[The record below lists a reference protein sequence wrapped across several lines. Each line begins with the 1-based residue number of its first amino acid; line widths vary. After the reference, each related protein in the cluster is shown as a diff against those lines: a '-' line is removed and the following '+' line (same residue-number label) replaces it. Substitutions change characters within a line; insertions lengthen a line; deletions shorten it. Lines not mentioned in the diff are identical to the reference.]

1 MRKNLPVTDVERT
14 FPNDVKL
21 VSTTDLK
28 GQIVHCNQA
37 FIEISGYD
45 REELIGAPHNLVRHP
60 DMPPEAFAIMWEH
73 LKQGKPWMGL
83 VKNRSKNGDFYWVDA
98 YVTPVTE
105 NGKVVGYESV
115 RACPKRKDVERA
127 DKLYRSIREGK
138 KRLALP
144 TRFVVFLVAVL
155 AIVASG
161 WMYKDAIAFAYLP
174 ILLTSLFFAAYFSYQ
189 YYRACD
195 VLHKAFQGVFSHPLA
210 AQSYSDSALE
220 LGVLEVAIKSQRM
233 HLDTVLTRI
242 GDESNEVYKQSQA
255 GMAQTRSVGQQIT
268 QQLHETQDVASAM
281 NQMTSTVGEVSQHVQ
296 ATAKGAQES
305 RNLALTGNDILSQT
319 LSSIESL
326 VELVERIGHSVEELS
341 QQSESITEVA
351 SMIDQIAEQT
361 NLLAL
366 NAAIEAARAGEHG
379 RGFAVVADE
388 VRQLAQRTQGSTQEI
403 HSIIEQLRNGAQGAV
418 KIANTGR
425 EGAAEGLKKMSQAS
439 QALEEIV
446 SSVSTISDMASQ
458 MASAV
463 EQQADVAED
472 VNQQLVRIT
481 DLGSASRAESEAAK
495 ESMEKLQKVASDMHE
510 LVVRFK

>member
-233 HLDTVLTRI
+233 HFGYGVD
-242 GDESNEVYKQSQA
+242 SN
-255 GMAQTRSVGQQIT
+255 
-268 QQLHETQDVASAM
+268 
-281 NQMTSTVGEVSQHVQ
+281 
-296 ATAKGAQES
+296 
-305 RNLALTGNDILSQT
+305 
-319 LSSIESL
+319 
-326 VELVERIGHSVEELS
+326 
-341 QQSESITEVA
+341 
-351 SMIDQIAEQT
+351 
-361 NLLAL
+361 
-366 NAAIEAARAGEHG
+366 
-379 RGFAVVADE
+379 RG
-388 VRQLAQRTQGSTQEI
+388 
-403 HSIIEQLRNGAQGAV
+403 
-418 KIANTGR
+418 
-425 EGAAEGLKKMSQAS
+425 
-439 QALEEIV
+439 
-446 SSVSTISDMASQ
+446 
-458 MASAV
+458 
-463 EQQADVAED
+463 
-472 VNQQLVRIT
+472 
-481 DLGSASRAESEAAK
+481 
-495 ESMEKLQKVASDMHE
+495 
-510 LVVRFK
+510 